1 MRNLNFIGFMVGSQ
15 AEANGIAKNG
25 AKMVTAVSCANVPKI
40 TILIG
45 GAHGAGYYG
54 ITNETIKSLTI
65 V

>member
-1 MRNLNFIGFMVGSQ
+1 MPMLYAFKLIVRICVIGFMVGSQ

-45 GAHGAGYYG
+45 GSYGAGNYG
-54 ITNETIKSLTI
+54 
-65 V
+65 